1 MGSFWKKAARAA
13 GALLALFC
21 ASGCWDA
28 LEIEQR
34 AVILGLSIDLAG
46 SGIPET
52 DPMAHPVGKDPS
64 PDHRGYHVTAQIALP
79 GKIPLGPG
87 EGGGAGGS
95 DKTLWVVGESGHSI
109 DDAIANLQQEI
120 AYQLFFG
127 HIRVVVISE
136 EVARDGLEPLN
147 DYFTRNPEMRR
158 TKWIAVSKG
167 RAEEILKIQPPI
179 GRVPTSFLVNTFDQ
193 SVKMGLLPQNF
204 AGIFWSH
211 AIKRGQEGFLPYI
224 KKSQAENISI
234 IGMAIFR
241 GNKMV
246 ETQDMQGIAQ
256 YMAVKGMNP
265 GGFRI
270 SFPYQGATVT
280 LYSTYRNSRIKAK
293 IRNGLP
299 EFDVYTFIEFN
310 LEEKSSETFSLSD
323 QNTLDDIIQT
333 SIQSAQ
339 KKFEDNIKKTQVAG
353 ADIYGFGEIIRAK
366 KPGYWN
372 KNIKTKEKWQEM
384 YREVKVNIHLDGSIR
399 RVGMKIK

>member
-1 MGSFWKKAARAA
+1 
-13 GALLALFC
+13 
-21 ASGCWDA
+21 
-28 LEIEQR
+28 
-34 AVILGLSIDLAG
+34 
-46 SGIPET
+46 
-52 DPMAHPVGKDPS
+52 
-64 PDHRGYHVTAQIALP
+64 
-79 GKIPLGPG
+79 
-87 EGGGAGGS
+87 
-95 DKTLWVVGESGHSI
+95 
-109 DDAIANLQQEI
+109 
-120 AYQLFFG
+120 
-127 HIRVVVISE
+127 
-136 EVARDGLEPLN
+136 
-147 DYFTRNPEMRR
+147 
-158 TKWIAVSKG
+158 
-167 RAEEILKIQPPI
+167 
-179 GRVPTSFLVNTFDQ
+179 
-193 SVKMGLLPQNF
+193 
-204 AGIFWSH
+204 
-211 AIKRGQEGFLPYI
+211 
-224 KKSQAENISI
+224 
-234 IGMAIFR
+234 
-241 GNKMV
+241 MV